1 MKPLRII
8 IIGSGLGGLA
18 AGIRLAAEG
27 YQVTIF
33 EKTGLPG
40 GCLKT
45 EEINGFRF
53 NNGAEIVTAPF
64 LFDQLF
70 ERVGKNRR
78 DYFDLQ
84 SFDPIFQAIFPGNK
98 RFAFFRDPSLTVKL
112 NNLFSLSDQ
121 NAFSVYLNENE
132 NRFDDLFFN
141 YYSKPIT
148 DNHLKFG
155 SQFRTGRFTKE
166 KSSADMAAEMF
177 QSAELRQL
185 FGFWPLLAGGNP
197 KESSH
202 LSRIIP
208 TIFNRWGA
216 WIPVGGMKNL
226 VDSLVNLF
234 IEEGG
239 EIFYNSEVQEIQVF
253 NRKVSGVR
261 LSDGSIQ
268 HADIVISDVDA
279 LRTYRSLIDSD
290 KNHYSVVTKAKR
302 MVPGAGVFIYHI
314 GLNRPLQ
321 EKMSLAGNNFVFP
334 ENYETFLSDLF
345 YRKILTPTPFFLMKI
360 PSKNDLYAAPPGCES
375 LSILVPVPN
384 LEGNIE
390 WERESY
396 VFRNRILDLIQ
407 VFFVT
412 DLRDSIIV
420 ETCSDPQKMQTE
432 NNSYLGAAFS
442 ALPVSQKNGG
452 TRLANKC
459 ADIKNLYLVGAGSHP
474 GPFIPGVLLGVSST
488 VISIKTDFD
497 SE

>member
-8 IIGSGLGGLA
+8 IVGSGLGGLA

-27 YQVTIF
+27 YQVTIL
-33 EKTGLPG
+33 EKTGIPG

-70 ERVGKNRR
+70 EQVGKNRR

-84 SFDPIFQAIFPGNK
+84 PLDPIFQAIFPGNK
-98 RFAFFRDPSLTVKL
+98 RFAFFSDPFLTLQL

-121 NAFSVYLNENE
+121 NTFSVYLNENE
-132 NRFDDLFFN
+132 SQFDNIFFN
-141 YYSKPIT
+141 YYAKPIT
-148 DNHLKFG
+148 DNHLNFAL
-155 SQFRTGRFTKE
+155 QFRPGRFATGKY
-166 KSSADMAAEMF
+166 SADWPSELF
-177 QSAELRQL
+177 QSTELRQL
-185 FGFWPLLAGGNP
+185 FRFWPLLAGGNP
-197 KESSH
+197 KESSL

-226 VDSLVNLF
+226 VDSLVALF
-234 IEEGG
+234 IEESG
-239 EIFYNSEVQEIQVF
+239 EIFYDSEVQEIQVF
-253 NRKVSGVR
+253 NRRVSGVR
-261 LSDGSIQ
+261 LTDGSIQ

-279 LRTYRSLIDSD
+279 LQTYRSLIDSD
-290 KNHYSVVTKAKR
+290 KNHYSVVSNAKR

-321 EKMSLAGNNFVFP
+321 EKLSLAGNNFVFP

-345 YRKILTPTPFFLMKI
+345 TRKILTSTPFFLLKI
-360 PSKNDLYAAPPGCES
+360 PSKNDSYAAPPGCES

-396 VFRNRILDLIQ
+396 AFRDRILDLIQ
-407 VFFVT
+407 EFFVT
-412 DLRDSIIV
+412 DLRENIIV
-420 ETCSDPQKMQTE
+420 EACSDPQKLQNE

-442 ALPVSQKNGG
+442 ALPVSQKKSG

-459 ADIKNLYLVGAGSHP
+459 KDIKNLYLVGAGTHP
-474 GPFIPGVLLGVSST
+474 GPFIPGVLLGVSSA
-488 VISIKTDFD
+488 VNSIKTDLD
-497 SE
+497 SK